1 MGLTYLLAAMSSPA
15 SPWVHYHTSPLG
27 IAFYYDLGTVEIS
40 RDGRS
45 GKVAAK
51 IVRGAKAR
59 EFLPG
64 IGASSTGFLVFDC
77 TARTYR
83 YEWLQDF
90 DDKGR
95 PLKRQQFAIEVAT
108 PPNPL
113 FPEVEPAYV
122 AACSPAGGKQPAKG

>member
-1 MGLTYLLAAMSSPA
+1 VGLTYLRAAMSSPG

-51 IVRGAKAR
+51 IVTGAKAR

-64 IGASSTGFLVFDC
+64 VWSELNGLSRVDC

-83 YEWLQDF
+83 YE
-90 DDKGR
+90 
-95 PLKRQQFAIEVAT
+95 
-108 PPNPL
+108 
-113 FPEVEPAYV
+113 
-122 AACSPAGGKQPAKG
+122 